1 MVGCA
6 HNNGKH
12 MRRSYSTADISVTEA
27 DFAVDQEPEPSED
40 DVLSDLYSMCTVSFS
55 ISGQTLARLLG
66 KQRRVLSR
74 ALEKLSDKQAQRAL
88 LDISVPDEVRKSISG
103 LLRDLYV
110 YDYGIGT
117 PRLKDLQWSDG
128 QDIAQ
133 VKISPREE
141 RIDFVDFDVD
151 INYTV
156 R

>member
-1 MVGCA
+1 
-6 HNNGKH
+6 